1 MTRLEILEAEYKRAL
16 ENPLFD
22 NPAEY
27 CVLLD
32 LIQNEIE
39 WEYKE
44 NMDMHFEQEKERA
57 NG

>member
-44 NMDMHFEQEKERA
+44 NMDMSLEQEKERA
-57 NG
+57 NY

>member
-1 MTRLEILEAEYKRAL
+1 MTKLEILRAEYKRAL
-16 ENPLFD
+16 ETPLFD

-32 LIQNEIE
+32 LIQDEIE
-39 WEYKE
+39 KE
-44 NMDMHFEQEKERA
+44 KP

>member
-1 MTRLEILEAEYKRAL
+1 MISSRVRRRARVSRLEILEAEYKRAL

-32 LIQNEIE
+32 LIKDEIDR
-39 WEYKE
+39 WYKV
-44 NMDMHFEQEKERA
+44 
-57 NG
+57 

>member
-1 MTRLEILEAEYKRAL
+1 VRRLKILEAEYKRAL

-32 LIQNEIE
+32 IQKMIDR
-39 WEYKE
+39 WYKV
-44 NMDMHFEQEKERA
+44 
-57 NG
+57 

>member
-16 ENPLFD
+16 ETPLFD

-44 NMDMHFEQEKERA
+44 N
-57 NG
+57 G

>member
-1 MTRLEILEAEYKRAL
+1 MTRLEVLQAEYKRAL

-32 LIQNEIE
+32 LIKEEIDR
-39 WEYKE
+39 WYKV
-44 NMDMHFEQEKERA
+44 
-57 NG
+57 

>member
-1 MTRLEILEAEYKRAL
+1 MTRLEVLEAEYKRAL

-44 NMDMHFEQEKERA
+44 NVRA
-57 NG
+57 

>member
-1 MTRLEILEAEYKRAL
+1 LQYGYGTREGEGGCGMSRLEILEAEYKRAL

-32 LIQNEIE
+32 LIKDEIDR
-39 WEYKE
+39 WYKV
-44 NMDMHFEQEKERA
+44 
-57 NG
+57 